1 MFGDILDVNAIVL
14 QTTIGLHLGVLLP
27 VPLGEAPVLAHVDL
41 LTSGELELG
50 SSQGLNNLILKIT
63 IKILEKISSSILI
76 LQIFCLKCKKH
87 F

>member
-1 MFGDILDVNAIVL
+1 MFGDILDVDAIVL
-14 QTTIGLHLGVLLP
+14 QTTVGLHLGVLLP

-76 LQIFCLKCKKH
+76 LQIFCLKC
-87 F
+87 

>member
-1 MFGDILDVNAIVL
+1 MFGDILDVDAIVL

-63 IKILEKISSSILI
+63 IKILEKISFSILI
-76 LQIFCLKCKKH
+76 LQIFCLKC
-87 F
+87 